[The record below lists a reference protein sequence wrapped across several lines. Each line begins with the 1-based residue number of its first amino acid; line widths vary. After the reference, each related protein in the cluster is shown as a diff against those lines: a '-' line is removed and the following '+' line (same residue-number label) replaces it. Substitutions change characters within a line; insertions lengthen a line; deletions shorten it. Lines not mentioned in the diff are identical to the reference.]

1 MTSTR
6 NSRTGWWV
14 YWNCLDEPILMTGPK
29 TIADWVWNSSQ
40 IGGLWKPCNWLVIEW
55 ASTPPY
61 QTRQFSS
68 LIIFSTSSSITFS
81 RPNSFTQPTG
91 AEVCSAPKTTFW
103 SVLKRI
109 SIHQYY
115 PTVILLQLTALNNCP
130 LEEGTIPDQCH
141 NEIKTQG
148 YRAVL
153 VSSSKT

>member
-1 MTSTR
+1 MGVLKLS
-6 NSRTGWWV
+6 WWAHF
-14 YWNCLDEPILMTGPK
+14 YDRAK
-29 TIADWVWNSSQ
+29 TFAEWVCNSSQ

-55 ASTPPY
+55 ASTPSY

-68 LIIFSTSSSITFS
+68 LIIFSSSSSIIFS

-141 NEIKTQG
+141 NEIKPG
-148 YRAVL
+148 W
-153 VSSSKT
+153 VSYIPIFSTKFWNLTLKKK